1 MLTLITSNSCSSSR
15 KVVAW
20 LKDYNIPFVEKKMH
34 ELNFEDLKNILIL
47 TDRGT
52 PELEVRESSSAKEKG
67 EWAKIHKAV
76 MEAPNLEY
84 LIGIIQHHPRHFKTP
99 ILFTKNKLS
108 FGYNDNELRSF
119 ISRDKRRIMREISS
133 VFEEK

>member
-1 MLTLITSNSCSSSR
+1 MLTLITSSSCASSR

-34 ELNFEDLKNILIL
+34 ELNFENLKNILTL
-47 TDRGT
+47 TDPGT

-76 MEAPNLEY
+76 IEAPNLEY
-84 LIGIIQHHPRHFKTP
+84 LIGLIQHHPT
-99 ILFTKNKLS
+99 IL
-108 FGYNDNELRSF
+108 ELPF
-119 ISRDKRRIMREISS
+119 YLQKIN
-133 VFEEK
+133 